1 MLHLHPDVVAA
12 AVVGMPDRRLSE
24 RACAYVVLKP
34 GSALSFEETVD
45 FLRMQ
50 GAGVMLLPERL
61 EIIDELPKTTVGKI
75 DKQSLRA
82 DIKEKLQNEGV
93 V

>member
-12 AVVGMPDRRLSE
+12 AVVGMPDCRLGE

-34 GSALSFEETVD
+34 GSALSFEEMID
-45 FLRMQ
+45 FLKAQ